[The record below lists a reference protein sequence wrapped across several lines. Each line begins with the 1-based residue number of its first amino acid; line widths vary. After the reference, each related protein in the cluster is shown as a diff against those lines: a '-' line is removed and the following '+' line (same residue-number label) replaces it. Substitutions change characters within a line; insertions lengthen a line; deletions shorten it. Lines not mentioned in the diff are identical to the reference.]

1 MRIQDRSAAA
11 RPETSV
17 DPLIGTWINRRMR
30 LIVLVSLLLAVG
42 CATRGGVDGNP
53 VSEDQRITAEVLRI
67 LEEDDD
73 MVSADLRVETRDG
86 VVVLSGV
93 QSSLEQV
100 REMLKKVSRVRGV
113 REVVNRVR
121 IVRGRPLKTVGHQP
135 SRSLAA

>member
-1 MRIQDRSAAA
+1 
-11 RPETSV
+11 
-17 DPLIGTWINRRMR
+17 MR

-42 CATRGGVDGNP
+42 CAAHGGVDGNS

-73 MVSADLRVETRDG
+73 IDSADVRVETRDG

-93 QSSLEQV
+93 QSTLEQV
-100 REMLKKVSRVRGV
+100 RKMLKKVSRVRGV

-121 IVRGRPLKTVGHQP
+121 IVSGRQLSTVGSQP
-135 SRSLAA
+135 SQSLAA

>member
-1 MRIQDRSAAA
+1 
-11 RPETSV
+11 
-17 DPLIGTWINRRMR
+17 MR
-30 LIVLVSLLLAVG
+30 LIVLVALLLAVG

-73 MVSADLRVETRDG
+73 IDSADVRVETRDG

-93 QSSLEQV
+93 QSTLEQV
-100 REMLKKVSRVRGV
+100 RKMLKKVSRVRGV

-121 IVRGRPLKTVGHQP
+121 IVSGRPLSTVGSQP
-135 SRSLAA
+135 SQSLAP